1 MLVKTITFKKIF
13 SSLLIFEM
21 QKHNSDVILILKL
34 YFFNFVD
41 LFHDFR

>member
-1 MLVKTITFKKIF
+1 MLVKTITFKNMF

-21 QKHNSDVILILKL
+21 QKHNSDVILKL
-34 YFFNFVD
+34 YFFNFAD